1 MKKFLS
7 ILALIFTVLTAYGQA
22 EKSIVIDQN
31 SFRPVQTDALTGVGV
46 DEIVV
51 DSSRR
56 PCARIK
62 VKINRMTR
70 AEIDQIEVKI
80 ATNNQLTKCRTADY
94 ETGLI
99 LEMTAKP
106 QSRFYFVHPEFG
118 ESNEVLLNLEP
129 NKEYYIE
136 AYLNQSFSIV
146 VNSNV
151 AGANVYLDNIHKGRT
166 DSNFSLT
173 IAEVMIGDHTLRVE
187 YGNSK
192 FEQQI
197 TVNKSNIF
205 FRQNVNV
212 EASKPQFVVFVVEPK
227 SAVVLI
233 DGKLYT
239 PQDGVV
245 TTVLESGGY
254 SYSISA
260 KDYHDATGT
269 FTVAGA
275 KVEKSINLDPA
286 YGWLEVKSSQ
296 LEGAAVFVDNQL
308 IGTAP
313 IKSGKLSSG
322 EHTVKIVKELY
333 DAHTAVVTISD
344 NKITAYNPTLSADFA
359 NVTINAFNG
368 AEIWVNGEKKGTTKW
383 SGRLATGAY
392 IFEAR
397 KAGHRTTTL
406 AKSISATPS
415 HQVYNLEAPTAIMGG
430 VVVTTTPAMADVAV
444 DGKSVG
450 RTPISL
456 DNLIIGQHA
465 ITITKEGYSTHTEQ
479 ITVVQDKSVNLDI
492 ALHKGTKGPYKV
504 GDFYDVDGVKG
515 VVMEV
520 DKTGYRGKIAV
531 LTSTVTAAD
540 VKPYKVG
547 DIVTINGVKGVVFE
561 VGEDGYSGKAVSD
574 AQSSTK
580 LIWSNKTGIKIGLT
594 DAKYGWTNIQKL
606 RTDRNGEVLGTA
618 DYPAFNWCDNL
629 GEGWYLPARDE
640 LVAIY
645 KNKTAID
652 RRLTT
657 KLGYNTYWSST
668 EYGPY
673 VAYTVGMKSGRT
685 AYYDGECY
693 KAKNKYYVRAV
704 AAFGKRRTF
713 EDFPTTKSPYKVG
726 DFYNENGKQ
735 GVVFYVDKSGRN
747 GGIVSLTESKKSLPS
762 YLSSKLSSWCQSLGA
777 GWELPSSSALKLLAV
792 KGTVKDAINTTL
804 KTYGVEI
811 GSGYYA
817 GSGRKG
823 YVGYEEYKD
832 SECGNYSIFCA
843 RAVCRFGDQIGTTQG
858 PYAVG
863 DYYCENGKQGVVFEV
878 SADGMHGKIVYL
890 KRILDNDYWLRPK
903 SKMKFVG
910 ATNEDDGEMN
920 MQIIQGVEGWRTS
933 YPLFAACGA
942 LGSGWYLPAIN
953 ELKRIWM
960 HRDKINAAIESRNI
974 LDNREYKYQT
984 VKAEEFYGSSTEVDK
999 KSFKY
1004 WATYREGWVGSGK
1017 KNKYSF
1023 YEILPVAKF

>member
-1 MKKFLS
+1 MKKLIS
-7 ILALIFTVLTAYGQA
+7 IFILLFAAFTAYGQA
-22 EKSIVIDQN
+22 EKSIVIDQK
-31 SFRPVQTDALTGVGV
+31 SFRPVQVDMLTGVGV
-46 DEIVV
+46 DEIMV

-62 VKINRMTR
+62 MKINRMTR
-70 AEIDQIEVKI
+70 AEIDHIEVKI

-94 ETGLI
+94 DTGLI
-99 LEMTAKP
+99 IEMTAKA
-106 QSRFYFVHPEFG
+106 QSRFYLYHPEFG
-118 ESNEVLLNLEP
+118 ESNEVSLNLEP

-136 AYLNQSFSIV
+136 AYLNQNFSIV

-151 AGANVYLDNIHKGRT
+151 AGADVYLDNNYKGQT
-166 DSNFSLT
+166 NSNLSLT
-173 IAEVMIGDHTLRVE
+173 VAEVMVGDHTLRLE
-187 YGNSK
+187 YGNQQY
-192 FEQQI
+192 EQKI
-197 TVNKSNIF
+197 AVNKSNIF

-313 IKSGKLSSG
+313 VKSGKLSSG

-444 DGKSVG
+444 DGKLVG

-456 DNLIIGQHA
+456 DNLIIGQHT

-504 GDFYDVDGVKG
+504 GDFYDVEDVKG

-574 AQSSTK
+574 AQSKSKLIHSTK
-580 LIWSNKTGIKIGLT
+580 TTHPASAWCM
-594 DAKYGWTNIQKL
+594 A
-606 RTDRNGEVLGTA
+606 LG
-618 DYPAFNWCDNL
+618 DS
-629 GEGWYLPARDE
+629 WYLPTKDE
-640 LVAIY
+640 LATIY
-645 KNKTAID
+645 KNKATID
-652 RRLTT
+652 KKLST
-657 KLGYNTYWSST
+657 KLGSNLYWSST
-668 EYGPY
+668 KTSNVNTSYNAYVFGMGYGQVIWPNHND
-673 VAYTVGMKSGRT
+673 RH
-685 AYYDGECY
+685 
-693 KAKNKYYVRAV
+693 YVRAV
-704 AAFGKRRTF
+704 ASFSKSVELREFNNLPQTC
-713 EDFPTTKSPYKVG
+713 SPYKVG

-747 GGIVSLTESKKSLPS
+747 GGIVSLTESKESLPS

-792 KGTVKDAINTTL
+792 KGTVKDAINTAL

-823 YVGYEEYKD
+823 YVSSEEYKD
-832 SECGNYSIFCA
+832 YECGNNSIFRA

-890 KRILDNDYWLRPK
+890 KKIFDNDYWLRPK

-960 HRDKINAAIESRNI
+960 HRDKINVAIESRNI
-974 LDNREYKYQT
+974 WDNREYKYQT

-999 KSFKY
+999 KSFKS
-1004 WATYREGWVGSGK
+1004 WRTYRGNVSSDK
-1017 KNKYSF
+1017 KKEHPF

>member
-1 MKKFLS
+1 MKKLIS
-7 ILALIFTVLTAYGQA
+7 IFILLFAAFTAYGQA
-22 EKSIVIDQN
+22 EKSIVIDQK
-31 SFRPVQTDALTGVGV
+31 SFRPVQLDMLTGVGV
-46 DEIVV
+46 DEIMV

-62 VKINRMTR
+62 MKINRMTR

-94 ETGLI
+94 DTGLI
-99 LEMTAKP
+99 IEMTAKA
-106 QSRFYFVHPEFG
+106 QSRFYLYHPEFG
-118 ESNEVLLNLEP
+118 ESNEVSLNLEP

-151 AGANVYLDNIHKGRT
+151 AGANVYLDNNYKGQT
-166 DSNFSLT
+166 NSNLSLT
-173 IAEVMIGDHTLRVE
+173 VAEVMVGDHTLRLE
-187 YGNSK
+187 YGNQRY
-192 FEQQI
+192 EQKI
-197 TVNKSNIF
+197 AVNKSNIF

-313 IKSGKLSSG
+313 VKSGKLSSG

-444 DGKSVG
+444 DGKLVG

-456 DNLIIGQHA
+456 DNLIIGQHT

-520 DKTGYRGKIAV
+520 DKTGYRGEIAV

-561 VGEDGYSGKAVSD
+561 VGDDGYSGKAVSA
-574 AQSSTK
+574 AQSKSKLIHSTK
-580 LIWSNKTGIKIGLT
+580 TTHPASAWCM
-594 DAKYGWTNIQKL
+594 A
-606 RTDRNGEVLGTA
+606 LG
-618 DYPAFNWCDNL
+618 DS
-629 GEGWYLPARDE
+629 WYLPTEDE
-640 LVAIY
+640 LATIY
-645 KNKTAID
+645 KNKATID
-652 RRLTT
+652 KKLST
-657 KLGYNTYWSST
+657 KLGSNIYWSSNQGRYVNIST
-668 EYGPY
+668 NAYAFGMGYGQ
-673 VAYTVGMKSGRT
+673 AMWRNLSDR
-685 AYYDGECY
+685 
-693 KAKNKYYVRAV
+693 YYVRAV

-713 EDFPTTKSPYKVG
+713 EDFPTTKGPYKVG

-762 YLSSKLSSWCQSLGA
+762 YLSSELSSWCQSLGA

-811 GSGYYA
+811 GSDYYA

-823 YVGYEEYKD
+823 YVRSEEYQD
-832 SECGNYSIFCA
+832 YECGNYSIFCA
-843 RAVCRFGDQIGTTQG
+843 RAVCRFGDQIETTQG

-960 HRDKINAAIESRNI
+960 HRDKINVAIESRNI

-999 KSFKY
+999 KSFKS
-1004 WATYREGWVGSGK
+1004 WVTYRGYVSSGK

>member
-212 EASKPQFVVFVVEPK
+212 EASKPQFVVFVVEPQ
-227 SAVVLI
+227 SAVVII

-245 TTVLESGGY
+245 TTVLESGSY
-254 SYSISA
+254 NYSISA
-260 KDYHDATGT
+260 KSYHEAKGT
-269 FTVAGA
+269 FSVAGA
-275 KVEKSINLDPA
+275 KVEKSIALDPA
-286 YGWLEVKSSQ
+286 YGWLEVKGSQ
-296 LEGAAVFVDNQL
+296 LEGAAVFVDDEF

-313 IKSGKLSSG
+313 VKSGTLSSG
-322 EHTVKIVKELY
+322 KHTVKIVKELY

-344 NKITAYNPTLSADFA
+344 NKITTYNPTLSADFA
-359 NVTINAFNG
+359 NVTINAVEG
-368 AEIWVNGEKKGTTKW
+368 VEIWINGEKKGTKVW
-383 SGRLATGAY
+383 KGRLSTGAY

-456 DNLIIGQHA
+456 DNLIIGQHT

-479 ITVVQDKSVNLDI
+479 ITVVQDNSVNLDI

-531 LTSTVTAAD
+531 LTSTVTTAD

-547 DIVTINGVKGVVFE
+547 DIITINGVKGVVFE
-561 VGEDGYSGKAVSD
+561 VGESGYSGKAVSV

-580 LIWSNKTGIKIGLT
+580 LIWSNKTGTKIGLT
-594 DAKYGWTNIQKL
+594 DANYGWTNIQKL

-629 GEGWYLPARDE
+629 GKGWYLPARDE

-645 KNKTAID
+645 ENKTAID

-713 EDFPTTKSPYKVG
+713 EDFPTTKGPYKVG

-747 GGIVSLTESKKSLPS
+747 GGIVSLTESNKSLPS

-823 YVGYEEYKD
+823 YVSSEEYKD
-832 SECGNYSIFCA
+832 YECGNNSIFCA
-843 RAVCRFGDQIGTTQG
+843 RAVCRFGDQIETTQG

>member
-7 ILALIFTVLTAYGQA
+7 ILALIFTALTAYGQA
-22 EKSIVIDQN
+22 EKSIVIDQKT
-31 SFRPVQTDALTGVGV
+31 FRPVQSDMLTGYAV

-62 VKINRMTR
+62 VRINRMTR

-118 ESNEVLLNLEP
+118 ESNEVLLNLES

-187 YGNSK
+187 YGNGK

-227 SAVVLI
+227 SAVVII

-245 TTVLESGGY
+245 TTVLESGSY
-254 SYSISA
+254 NYSISA
-260 KDYHDATGT
+260 KSYHEAKGT
-269 FTVAGA
+269 FSVAGA
-275 KVEKSINLDPA
+275 KVEKSIALDPA
-286 YGWLEVKSSQ
+286 YGWLEVKGSQ
-296 LEGAAVFVDNQL
+296 LEGAAVFVDDEF

-313 IKSGKLSSG
+313 IKSGTLSSG
-322 EHTVKIVKELY
+322 KHTVKIVKELY

-344 NKITAYNPTLSADFA
+344 NKITTYNPTLSADFA
-359 NVTINAFNG
+359 NVTINAVEG
-368 AEIWVNGEKKGTTKW
+368 VEIWINGEKKGTKVW
-383 SGRLATGAY
+383 KGRLSTGAY

-397 KAGHRTTTL
+397 KAGHKTTTL
-406 AKSISATPS
+406 TKSISATPAY
-415 HQVYNLEAPTAIMGG
+415 QVYNLETPTAITGG
-430 VVVTTTPAMADVAV
+430 VVVTSNPAMADVAV
-444 DGKSVG
+444 DGKLVG

-456 DNLIIGQHA
+456 DNLIVGQHT
-465 ITITKEGYSTHTEQ
+465 ITISKEGYSKHTEQ
-479 ITVVQDKSVNLDI
+479 ITVSQNKGVNLDI
-492 ALHKGTKGPYKV
+492 TLHKGTKGPYKV
-504 GDFYDVDGVKG
+504 GDFYDVEGVKG
-515 VVMEV
+515 VVMGV
-520 DKTGYRGKIAV
+520 DKTGYRGEIAT
-531 LTSTVTAAD
+531 LPQSATHSTLR
-540 VKPYKVG
+540 KYKVG
-547 DIVTINGVKGVVFE
+547 DIVEVDGVKGVVF
-561 VGEDGYSGKAVSD
+561 VVREDGYSGKAVSV

-580 LIWSNKTGIKIGLT
+580 LIWSNKTGTKIGLT
-594 DAKYGWTNIQKL
+594 DAKYGWANIQKL
-606 RTDRNGEVLGTA
+606 RTDHNGEVLGTA

-629 GEGWYLPARDE
+629 GKGWYLPARDE

-645 KNKTAID
+645 KNKAAID

-713 EDFPTTKSPYKVG
+713 EDFPTTKGPYKVG

-747 GGIVSLTESKKSLPS
+747 GGIVSLTESKKSFPFE
-762 YLSSKLSSWCQSLGA
+762 LSSWCQSLGA
-777 GWELPSSSALKLLAV
+777 GWKLPSSSALKLLAV
-792 KGTVKDAINTTL
+792 KGTVKDAINTAL

-817 GSGRKG
+817 GSGEKG
-823 YVGYEEYKD
+823 YVSSEEYKD
-832 SECGNYSIFCA
+832 YKCGNYSIFCA
-843 RAVCRFGDQIGTTQG
+843 RAVCRFGDQIETTQG

-890 KRILDNDYWLRPK
+890 KKNFDNDYWLRPK

-933 YPLFAACGA
+933 YPLFAACRA

-974 LDNREYKYQT
+974 WDNHEYKYQT

-999 KSFKY
+999 KSFKS
-1004 WATYREGWVGSGK
+1004 WCTYGGYVSSGK
-1017 KNKYSF
+1017 KKEYSF

>member
-1 MKKFLS
+1 MKRLLALLS
-7 ILALIFTVLTAYGQA
+7 ILFVSFSVAAQA
-22 EKSIVIDQN
+22 EKSIVIDQK
-31 SFRPVQTDALTGVGV
+31 SFRPVQVDMLTGVGV
-46 DEIVV
+46 DEIMV

-62 VKINRMTR
+62 MKINRMTR

-94 ETGLI
+94 DTGLI
-99 LEMTAKP
+99 IEMTAKA
-106 QSRFYFVHPEFG
+106 QSRFYLYHPEFG
-118 ESNEVLLNLEP
+118 ESNEVSLNLEP

-151 AGANVYLDNIHKGRT
+151 AGADVYLDNNYKGQT
-166 DSNFSLT
+166 NNNLSLT
-173 IAEVMIGDHTLRVE
+173 IAEVMVGDHTLRLE
-187 YGNSK
+187 YGNQRY
-192 FEQQI
+192 EQKI
-197 TVNKSNIF
+197 AVNKSNIF

-313 IKSGKLSSG
+313 VKSGKLSSG

-344 NKITAYNPTLSADFA
+344 NKITSYNPTLSADFA

-406 AKSISATPS
+406 AKSISATPAY
-415 HQVYNLEAPTAIMGG
+415 QVYNLEAPTAIMGG

-444 DGKSVG
+444 DGKLVG

-456 DNLIIGQHA
+456 DNLIIGQHT

-492 ALHKGTKGPYKV
+492 VLHKGTKGPYKV

-520 DKTGYRGKIAV
+520 DKTGYRGEIAV
-531 LTSTVTAAD
+531 LTSTVTTAD

-561 VGEDGYSGKAVSD
+561 VGEDGYSGKAVSV
-574 AQSSTK
+574 AQSKSKLIHSTK
-580 LIWSNKTGIKIGLT
+580 TTHPASAWCM
-594 DAKYGWTNIQKL
+594 A
-606 RTDRNGEVLGTA
+606 LG
-618 DYPAFNWCDNL
+618 DS
-629 GEGWYLPARDE
+629 WYLPTKDE
-640 LVAIY
+640 LATIY
-645 KNKTAID
+645 KNKATID
-652 RRLTT
+652 KRLST
-657 KLGYNTYWSST
+657 KLGSNLYWSSNQDR
-668 EYGPY
+668 Y
-673 VAYTVGMKSGRT
+673 VNTSYNAYVVGMGHGQAIWRNLN
-685 AYYDGECY
+685 DC
-693 KAKNKYYVRAV
+693 NYVRAV
-704 AAFGKRRTF
+704 ASFSKSVELREFNNLPQTC
-713 EDFPTTKSPYKVG
+713 SPYKVG

-747 GGIVSLTESKKSLPS
+747 GGIVSLTESKESLP
-762 YLSSKLSSWCQSLGA
+762 SKLSSWCQSLGA

-823 YVGYEEYKD
+823 YVSSEEYKNY
-832 SECGNYSIFCA
+832 ECGNNSIFRA
-843 RAVCRFGDQIGTTQG
+843 RAVCRFGDQIETTQG

-890 KRILDNDYWLRPK
+890 TKIFDNDYWLRPK

-960 HRDKINAAIESRNI
+960 HRDKINVAIESRNI

>member
-1 MKKFLS
+1 MKKLIS
-7 ILALIFTVLTAYGQA
+7 IFILLFAAFTAYGQA
-22 EKSIVIDQN
+22 EKSIVIDQK
-31 SFRPVQTDALTGVGV
+31 SFRPVQVDMLTGVGV
-46 DEIVV
+46 DEIMV

-62 VKINRMTR
+62 MKINRMTR

-94 ETGLI
+94 DTGLI
-99 LEMTAKP
+99 IEMTAKA
-106 QSRFYFVHPEFG
+106 QSRFYLFHPEFG
-118 ESNEVLLNLEP
+118 ESNEVSLNLEP
-129 NKEYYIE
+129 NREYYIE

-151 AGANVYLDNIHKGRT
+151 AGADVYLDNNYKGQT
-166 DSNFSLT
+166 NSNLSLT
-173 IAEVMIGDHTLRVE
+173 VAEVMVGDHTLRLE
-187 YGNSK
+187 HGNQRY
-192 FEQQI
+192 EQKI
-197 TVNKSNIF
+197 AVNKSNIF

-245 TTVLESGGY
+245 TMVLESGGY

-313 IKSGKLSSG
+313 VKSGKLSSG

-444 DGKSVG
+444 DGKLVG

-456 DNLIIGQHA
+456 DNLIIGQHT

-520 DKTGYRGKIAV
+520 DKTGYRGEIAV

-561 VGEDGYSGKAVSD
+561 VGESGYSGKAVSV
-574 AQSSTK
+574 AQSKSKLIHSTK
-580 LIWSNKTGIKIGLT
+580 TTHPASAWCM
-594 DAKYGWTNIQKL
+594 A
-606 RTDRNGEVLGTA
+606 LG
-618 DYPAFNWCDNL
+618 DS
-629 GEGWYLPARDE
+629 WYLPTKDE
-640 LVAIY
+640 LGTIY
-645 KNKTAID
+645 KNKATID
-652 RRLTT
+652 KKLST
-657 KLGYNTYWSST
+657 KLGSNLYWSST
-668 EYGPY
+668 KTSNVNTSYNAY
-673 VAYTVGMKSGRT
+673 VVGMGRGQVIWPNHN
-685 AYYDGECY
+685 DRH
-693 KAKNKYYVRAV
+693 YVRAV
-704 AAFGKRRTF
+704 ASFSKSVELREFNNLPQTC
-713 EDFPTTKSPYKVG
+713 SPYKVG

-747 GGIVSLTESKKSLPS
+747 GCIVSLTESKKSLPS

-823 YVGYEEYKD
+823 YVSSEEYKD
-832 SECGNYSIFCA
+832 YECGNNSIFRA
-843 RAVCRFGDQIGTTQG
+843 RAVCRFGDQIETTQG

-890 KRILDNDYWLRPK
+890 KKIFDNDYWLRPK

-960 HRDKINAAIESRNI
+960 HRDKINVAIESRNI

>member
-1 MKKFLS
+1 MKRLLALLS
-7 ILALIFTVLTAYGQA
+7 ILFVSFSVAAQA
-22 EKSIVIDQN
+22 EKSIVIDQK
-31 SFRPVQTDALTGVGV
+31 SLRPVQVDMLTGVGV
-46 DEIVV
+46 DEIMV

-62 VKINRMTR
+62 MKINRMTR

-94 ETGLI
+94 DTGLI
-99 LEMTAKP
+99 IEMTAKA
-106 QSRFYFVHPEFG
+106 QSRFYLYHPEFG
-118 ESNEVLLNLEP
+118 ESNEVSLNLEP

-151 AGANVYLDNIHKGRT
+151 AGADVYLDNNYKGQT
-166 DSNFSLT
+166 NSNLSLT
-173 IAEVMIGDHTLRVE
+173 VAEVMVGEHTLRLE
-187 YGNSK
+187 YGNQRY
-192 FEQQI
+192 EQKI
-197 TVNKSNIF
+197 AVNKSNIF

-269 FTVAGA
+269 FSVAGA

-286 YGWLEVKSSQ
+286 YGWLEVRSSQ
-296 LEGAAVFVDNQL
+296 LDGAAVFVDNQL

-313 IKSGKLSSG
+313 VKSGKLSSG

-344 NKITAYNPTLSADFA
+344 NKITTYNPTLSADFA
-359 NVTINAFNG
+359 NVTLNAFNG
-368 AEIWVNGEKKGTTKW
+368 AEIWINGEKKGTTKW

-406 AKSISATPS
+406 AKSISATPAY
-415 HQVYNLEAPTAIMGG
+415 QVYNLEAPTAIMGG

-456 DNLIIGQHA
+456 DNLIIGQHT

-520 DKTGYRGKIAV
+520 DKTGYRGEIAV

-561 VGEDGYSGKAVSD
+561 VGEDGYSGKAVSV

-580 LIWSNKTGIKIGLT
+580 LIWSNKAGTKIGLT

-618 DYPAFNWCDNL
+618 DYPAINWCDNL
-629 GEGWYLPARDE
+629 GKGWYLPARDE

-704 AAFGKRRTF
+704 ASFGERRTF
-713 EDFPTTKSPYKVG
+713 EDLPTTKGPYKVG

-735 GVVFYVDKSGRN
+735 GVVFYVEKSGRN
-747 GGIVSLTESKKSLPS
+747 GGIVSLTESKKSLPFE
-762 YLSSKLSSWCQSLGA
+762 LSSWCQSLGA
-777 GWELPSSSALKLLAV
+777 GWGLPSSSALKLLAV

-823 YVGYEEYKD
+823 YVSYEEYQD
-832 SECGNYSIFCA
+832 YECGHSSIFCA
-843 RAVCRFGDQIGTTQG
+843 RAVCRFGDQIETTQG

-863 DYYCENGKQGVVFEV
+863 DYYNENGKQGVVFEV

-960 HRDKINAAIESRNI
+960 HRDKINVAIVSRNI
-974 LDNREYKYQT
+974 WDNHEYQT

-999 KSFKY
+999 KSFKS
-1004 WATYREGWVGSGK
+1004 WNTYGGYVRSVK
-1017 KNKYSF
+1017 KKEYSF

>member
-7 ILALIFTVLTAYGQA
+7 ILALIFTALTAYGQA

-212 EASKPQFVVFVVEPK
+212 EASKPQFVVFVVEPQ
-227 SAVVLI
+227 SAVVII

-245 TTVLESGGY
+245 TTVLESGSY
-254 SYSISA
+254 NYSISA
-260 KDYHDATGT
+260 KSYHEAKGT
-269 FTVAGA
+269 FSVAGA
-275 KVEKSINLDPA
+275 KVEKSIALDPA
-286 YGWLEVKSSQ
+286 YGWLEVKGSQ
-296 LEGAAVFVDNQL
+296 LEGAAVFVDDEF

-313 IKSGKLSSG
+313 VKSGTLSSG
-322 EHTVKIVKELY
+322 KHTVKIVKELY

-344 NKITAYNPTLSADFA
+344 NKITTYNPTLSADFA
-359 NVTINAFNG
+359 NVTINAVEG
-368 AEIWVNGEKKGTTKW
+368 VEIWINGEKKGTKVW
-383 SGRLATGAY
+383 KGRLSTGAY

-397 KAGHRTTTL
+397 KAGHKTTSLTKNI
-406 AKSISATPS
+406 ASTPS
-415 HQVYNLEAPTAIMGG
+415 YQIYNLEAPTAITSG
-430 VVVTTTPAMADVAV
+430 VVITSSPAMADVSI
-444 DGKSVG
+444 DGKLVG

-456 DNLIIGQHA
+456 DNLLVGDHTIV
-465 ITITKEGYSTHTEQ
+465 ITKDGYSKHAEQ
-479 ITVVQDKSVNLDI
+479 IKLTQGKSLEINVS
-492 ALHKGTKGPYKV
+492 LHKGTKGPYKV

-531 LTSTVTAAD
+531 LTSTVTTAD

-547 DIVTINGVKGVVFE
+547 DIITINGVKGVVFE
-561 VGEDGYSGKAVSD
+561 VGESGYSGKAVSV
-574 AQSSTK
+574 AQSKSKLIHSTK
-580 LIWSNKTGIKIGLT
+580 TTHPASAWCMAIG
-594 DAKYGWTNIQKL
+594 DS
-606 RTDRNGEVLGTA
+606 
-618 DYPAFNWCDNL
+618 
-629 GEGWYLPARDE
+629 WYLPTKDE
-640 LVAIY
+640 LVTIY
-645 KNKTAID
+645 KNKATID
-652 RRLTT
+652 KKLST
-657 KLGYNTYWSST
+657 KLGSNIYWSSNQDR
-668 EYGPY
+668 Y
-673 VAYTVGMKSGRT
+673 VNTSYNAYVVGMGHGQAIWRNLN
-685 AYYDGECY
+685 DR
-693 KAKNKYYVRAV
+693 NYVRAV
-704 AAFGKRRTF
+704 ASFSKSVELREFDNLPQTC
-713 EDFPTTKSPYKVG
+713 SPYKVG
-726 DFYNENGKQ
+726 DFYNESGKM
-735 GVVFYVDKSGRN
+735 GVVYEVDRSGRF
-747 GGIVSLTESKKSLPS
+747 GKIVCLEDDIRKSESGWS
-762 YLSSKLSSWCQSLGA
+762 YATTAEYKA
-777 GWELPSSSALKLLAV
+777 F
-792 KGTVKDAINTTL
+792 AINTTVL
-804 KTYGVEI
+804 SAINETLRIYGEPISDSAYIPSDMKREWRSTNSI
-811 GSGYYA
+811 GDRDSYRYIYH
-817 GSGRKG
+817 
-823 YVGYEEYKD
+823 YVYNYRMTTKVVRAQEPPT
-832 SECGNYSIFCA
+832 GNR
-843 RAVCRFGDQIGTTQG
+843 RAVCSFGGGATKA

-878 SADGMHGKIVYL
+878 SADGMHGKIVWGVTIANWQHKGTKPVL
-890 KRILDNDYWLRPK
+890 IGAMDSEDGINNTQKIK
-903 SKMKFVG
+903 SLPNWRKTYGVFVAC
-910 ATNEDDGEMN
+910 ATLGED
-920 MQIIQGVEGWRTS
+920 
-933 YPLFAACGA
+933 
-942 LGSGWYLPAIN
+942 WYLPSL
-953 ELKRIWM
+953 EEVKRINAN
-960 HRDKINAAIESRNI
+960 RKIIDATFDAVTR
-974 LDNREYKYQT
+974 
-984 VKAEEFYGSSTEVDK
+984 YGSIKSMDDRKLKDWECSTSTEVDK
-999 KSFKY
+999 KKV
-1004 WATYREGWVGSGK
+1004 WAIDADNKTAQWPKITK
-1017 KNKYSF
+1017 KPHSIF
-1023 YEILPVAKF
+1023 PVAKF

>member
-1 MKKFLS
+1 MKKLIS
-7 ILALIFTVLTAYGQA
+7 IFILLFAAFTAYGQA
-22 EKSIVIDQN
+22 EKSIVIDQK
-31 SFRPVQTDALTGVGV
+31 SFRPVQVDMLTGVGV
-46 DEIVV
+46 DEIMV

-62 VKINRMTR
+62 MKINRMTR

-94 ETGLI
+94 DTGLI
-99 LEMTAKP
+99 IEMTAKA
-106 QSRFYFVHPEFG
+106 QSRFYLYHPEFG
-118 ESNEVLLNLEP
+118 ESNEVSLNLEP

-151 AGANVYLDNIHKGRT
+151 AGADVYLDNNYKGQT
-166 DSNFSLT
+166 NSNLSLT
-173 IAEVMIGDHTLRVE
+173 VAEVMVGDHMLRLE
-187 YGNSK
+187 YGNQQY
-192 FEQQI
+192 EQKI
-197 TVNKSNIF
+197 AVNKSNIF

-313 IKSGKLSSG
+313 VKSGKLSSG

-456 DNLIIGQHA
+456 DNLIIGQHT

-479 ITVVQDKSVNLDI
+479 ITVVQDKSVNRDI

-504 GDFYDVDGVKG
+504 GDFYDVEDVKG

-561 VGEDGYSGKAVSD
+561 VGEDGYSGKAVSA
-574 AQSSTK
+574 AQSKSKLIHSTK
-580 LIWSNKTGIKIGLT
+580 TTHPASAWCM
-594 DAKYGWTNIQKL
+594 A
-606 RTDRNGEVLGTA
+606 LG
-618 DYPAFNWCDNL
+618 DS
-629 GEGWYLPARDE
+629 WYLPTKDE
-640 LVAIY
+640 LATIY
-645 KNKTAID
+645 KNKATID
-652 RRLTT
+652 KKLST
-657 KLGYNTYWSST
+657 KLGSNIYWSSNQDRYVNT
-668 EYGPY
+668 SYNAYAFGMGYGQ
-673 VAYTVGMKSGRT
+673 VIWRNLN
-685 AYYDGECY
+685 DR
-693 KAKNKYYVRAV
+693 NYVRAV
-704 AAFGKRRTF
+704 ASFSKSVELREFNNLPQTC
-713 EDFPTTKSPYKVG
+713 SPYKVG

-762 YLSSKLSSWCQSLGA
+762 ELSSWCQSLGA

-792 KGTVKDAINTTL
+792 KGTVKDAINTAL

-823 YVGYEEYKD
+823 YVSSEEYKD
-832 SECGNYSIFCA
+832 YECGNNSIFRA

-890 KRILDNDYWLRPK
+890 KKIFDNDYWLRPK

-974 LDNREYKYQT
+974 WDNREYRYQT

-999 KSFKY
+999 KSFKS
-1004 WATYREGWVGSGK
+1004 WCTYRGDVNSVK
-1017 KNKYSF
+1017 KKEYPFN
-1023 YEILPVAKF
+1023 EILPVAKF

>member
-1 MKKFLS
+1 MKRLLALLS
-7 ILALIFTVLTAYGQA
+7 ILFVSFSVAAQA
-22 EKSIVIDQN
+22 EKSIVIDQK
-31 SFRPVQTDALTGVGV
+31 SFRPVQVDMLTGVGV
-46 DEIVV
+46 DEIMV

-62 VKINRMTR
+62 MKINRMTR

-94 ETGLI
+94 DTGLI
-99 LEMTAKP
+99 IEMTAKA
-106 QSRFYFVHPEFG
+106 QSRFYLYHPEFG
-118 ESNEVLLNLEP
+118 ESNEVSLTLEP

-151 AGANVYLDNIHKGRT
+151 AGADVYLDNNYKGQT
-166 DSNFSLT
+166 NSNLSLT
-173 IAEVMIGDHTLRVE
+173 VAEVMVGDHTLRLE
-187 YGNSK
+187 YGNQRY
-192 FEQQI
+192 EQKI
-197 TVNKSNIF
+197 AVNKSNIF

-313 IKSGKLSSG
+313 VKSGKLSSG

-456 DNLIIGQHA
+456 DNLIIGQHT

-520 DKTGYRGKIAV
+520 DKTGYRGEIAV

-561 VGEDGYSGKAVSD
+561 VGDDGYSGKAVSA
-574 AQSSTK
+574 AQSKSKLIHSTK
-580 LIWSNKTGIKIGLT
+580 TTHPASAWCM
-594 DAKYGWTNIQKL
+594 A
-606 RTDRNGEVLGTA
+606 LG
-618 DYPAFNWCDNL
+618 DS
-629 GEGWYLPARDE
+629 WYLPTEDE
-640 LVAIY
+640 LATIY
-645 KNKTAID
+645 KNKATID
-652 RRLTT
+652 KKLST
-657 KLGYNTYWSST
+657 KLGSNIYWSSNQGRYVNIST
-668 EYGPY
+668 NAYAFGMGYGQ
-673 VAYTVGMKSGRT
+673 AMWRNLSDR
-685 AYYDGECY
+685 
-693 KAKNKYYVRAV
+693 YYVRAV

-713 EDFPTTKSPYKVG
+713 EDFPTTKGPYKVG

-762 YLSSKLSSWCQSLGA
+762 YLSSELSSWCQSLGA

-811 GSGYYA
+811 GTDYYA

-823 YVGYEEYKD
+823 YVSSEEYKD
-832 SECGNYSIFCA
+832 YECGNYSIFCA
-843 RAVCRFGDQIGTTQG
+843 RAVCRFGDQIETTQG

-960 HRDKINAAIESRNI
+960 HRDKINVAIESRNI
-974 LDNREYKYQT
+974 WDNREYKYQT
-984 VKAEEFYGSSTEVDK
+984 VKAAEFYGSSTEVDK

>member
-1 MKKFLS
+1 MKKLIS
-7 ILALIFTVLTAYGQA
+7 IFILLFAAFTAYGQA
-22 EKSIVIDQN
+22 EKSIVIDQK
-31 SFRPVQTDALTGVGV
+31 SFRPVQVDMLTGVGV
-46 DEIVV
+46 DEIMV

-62 VKINRMTR
+62 MKINRMTR
-70 AEIDQIEVKI
+70 TEIDQIEVKI

-94 ETGLI
+94 DTGLI
-99 LEMTAKP
+99 IEMTAKA
-106 QSRFYFVHPEFG
+106 QSRFYLYHPEFG
-118 ESNEVLLNLEP
+118 ESNEVSLNLEP

-151 AGANVYLDNIHKGRT
+151 AGADVYLDNNYKGQT
-166 DSNFSLT
+166 NNNLSLT
-173 IAEVMIGDHTLRVE
+173 IAEVMVGDHTLRLE
-187 YGNSK
+187 YGNQQY
-192 FEQQI
+192 EQKI
-197 TVNKSNIF
+197 AVNKSNIF

-313 IKSGKLSSG
+313 VKSGKLSSG

-444 DGKSVG
+444 DGKLVG

-456 DNLIIGQHA
+456 DNLIIGQHT

-561 VGEDGYSGKAVSD
+561 VGEDGYSGKAVSV
-574 AQSSTK
+574 AQSKSKLIHSTK
-580 LIWSNKTGIKIGLT
+580 TTHPASAWCM
-594 DAKYGWTNIQKL
+594 A
-606 RTDRNGEVLGTA
+606 LG
-618 DYPAFNWCDNL
+618 DS
-629 GEGWYLPARDE
+629 WYLPTEDE
-640 LVAIY
+640 LATIY
-645 KNKTAID
+645 KNKATID
-652 RRLTT
+652 KKLST
-657 KLGYNTYWSST
+657 KLGSNIYWSSNQGRYVNIST
-668 EYGPY
+668 NAYAFGMGYGQ
-673 VAYTVGMKSGRT
+673 AMWRNLSDR
-685 AYYDGECY
+685 
-693 KAKNKYYVRAV
+693 YYVRAV

-804 KTYGVEI
+804 KIYGVEI

-823 YVGYEEYKD
+823 YVSYEEYKD
-832 SECGNYSIFCA
+832 YECGNNSIFCA
-843 RAVCRFGDQIGTTQG
+843 RAVCRFGDQIETTQG

-863 DYYCENGKQGVVFEV
+863 DYYNENGKQGVVFEV

-890 KRILDNDYWLRPK
+890 TKIFDNDYWLRPK
-903 SKMKFVG
+903 AKMKFVG

-960 HRDKINAAIESRNI
+960 HRDKINVAIESRNI

-999 KSFKY
+999 KSFKS
-1004 WATYREGWVGSGK
+1004 WVTYRGYVSSEK

>member
-7 ILALIFTVLTAYGQA
+7 ILALIFTALTAYGQA

-212 EASKPQFVVFVVEPK
+212 EASKPQFVVFVVEPQ
-227 SAVVLI
+227 SAVVII

-245 TTVLESGGY
+245 TTVLESGSY
-254 SYSISA
+254 NYSISA
-260 KDYHDATGT
+260 KSYHEAKGT
-269 FTVAGA
+269 FSVAGA
-275 KVEKSINLDPA
+275 KVEKSIALDPA
-286 YGWLEVKSSQ
+286 YGWLEVKGSQ
-296 LEGAAVFVDNQL
+296 LEGAAVFVDDEF

-313 IKSGKLSSG
+313 VKSGTLSSG
-322 EHTVKIVKELY
+322 KHTVKIVKELY

-344 NKITAYNPTLSADFA
+344 NKITTYNPTLSADFA
-359 NVTINAFNG
+359 NVTINAVEG
-368 AEIWVNGEKKGTTKW
+368 VEIWINGEKKGTKVW
-383 SGRLATGAY
+383 KGRLSTGAY

-397 KAGHRTTTL
+397 KAGHKTTSLTKNI
-406 AKSISATPS
+406 ASTPS
-415 HQVYNLEAPTAIMGG
+415 YQIYNLEAPTAITSG
-430 VVVTTTPAMADVAV
+430 VVITSSPAMADVSI
-444 DGKSVG
+444 DGKLVG

-456 DNLIIGQHA
+456 DNLLVGDHTIV
-465 ITITKEGYSTHTEQ
+465 ITKDGYSKHAEQ
-479 ITVVQDKSVNLDI
+479 IKLTQGKSLEINVS
-492 ALHKGTKGPYKV
+492 LHKGTKGPYKV

-520 DKTGYRGKIAV
+520 DKTGYRGEIAV

-561 VGEDGYSGKAVSD
+561 VGEDGYSGKAVSA
-574 AQSSTK
+574 AQSKSKLIHSTK
-580 LIWSNKTGIKIGLT
+580 TTHPASAWCM
-594 DAKYGWTNIQKL
+594 A
-606 RTDRNGEVLGTA
+606 LG
-618 DYPAFNWCDNL
+618 DS
-629 GEGWYLPARDE
+629 WYLPTEDE
-640 LVAIY
+640 LATIY
-645 KNKTAID
+645 KNKATID
-652 RRLTT
+652 KKLST
-657 KLGYNTYWSST
+657 KLGSNIYWSSNQGRYVNIST
-668 EYGPY
+668 NAYAFGMGYGQ
-673 VAYTVGMKSGRT
+673 AMWRNLSDR
-685 AYYDGECY
+685 
-693 KAKNKYYVRAV
+693 NYVRAV
-704 AAFGKRRTF
+704 ASFSKSVELREFNNLPQTC
-713 EDFPTTKSPYKVG
+713 SPYKVG

-823 YVGYEEYKD
+823 YVSYEEYKD

-999 KSFKY
+999 KSFKS
-1004 WATYREGWVGSGK
+1004 WRTYRGYVSSEK

>member
-1 MKKFLS
+1 MKKLISIFFL
-7 ILALIFTVLTAYGQA
+7 LFAAFTAYGQA
-22 EKSIVIDQN
+22 EKSIVIDQK
-31 SFRPVQTDALTGVGV
+31 SFRPVQVDMLTGVGV
-46 DEIVV
+46 DEIMV

-62 VKINRMTR
+62 MKINRMTR
-70 AEIDQIEVKI
+70 TEIDQIEVKI

-94 ETGLI
+94 DTGLI
-99 LEMTAKP
+99 IEMTAKA
-106 QSRFYFVHPEFG
+106 QSRFYLYHSEFG
-118 ESNEVLLNLEP
+118 ESNEVSLNLEP

-151 AGANVYLDNIHKGRT
+151 AGADVYLDNNYKGQT
-166 DSNFSLT
+166 NSNLSLT
-173 IAEVMIGDHTLRVE
+173 VAEVMVGDHTLRLE
-187 YGNSK
+187 YGNQRY
-192 FEQQI
+192 EQKI
-197 TVNKSNIF
+197 AVNKSNIF

-313 IKSGKLSSG
+313 VKSGKLSSG

-406 AKSISATPS
+406 AKSISATPAY
-415 HQVYNLEAPTAIMGG
+415 QVYNLEAPTAIMGG

-444 DGKSVG
+444 DGKLVG

-456 DNLIIGQHA
+456 DNLIIGQHT

-520 DKTGYRGKIAV
+520 DKTGYRGEIAV

-561 VGEDGYSGKAVSD
+561 VGEDGYSGKAVSV
-574 AQSSTK
+574 AQSKSKLIHSTK
-580 LIWSNKTGIKIGLT
+580 TTHPASAWCM
-594 DAKYGWTNIQKL
+594 A
-606 RTDRNGEVLGTA
+606 LG
-618 DYPAFNWCDNL
+618 DS
-629 GEGWYLPARDE
+629 WYLPTEDE
-640 LVAIY
+640 LATIY
-645 KNKTAID
+645 KNKATID
-652 RRLTT
+652 KKLST
-657 KLGYNTYWSST
+657 KLGSNIYWSSNQGRYVNIST
-668 EYGPY
+668 NAYAFGMGYGQ
-673 VAYTVGMKSGRT
+673 AMWRNLSDR
-685 AYYDGECY
+685 
-693 KAKNKYYVRAV
+693 YYVRAV

-762 YLSSKLSSWCQSLGA
+762 YLSSELSSWCQSLGA

-811 GSGYYA
+811 GSDYYA

-823 YVGYEEYKD
+823 YVRSEEYQD
-832 SECGNYSIFCA
+832 YECGNYSIFCA
-843 RAVCRFGDQIGTTQG
+843 RAVCRFGDQIETTQA

-890 KRILDNDYWLRPK
+890 TKIFDNDYWLRPK

-999 KSFKY
+999 KSFKS
-1004 WATYREGWVGSGK
+1004 WVTYRGYVSSEK